1 MSDYSVANDLKRTI
15 IMLVE
20 DEAITAMDI
29 QRMLEKIGYS
39 VPVTI
44 SSGEESVQKAISIK
58 PDLILMDIM
67 LSENMDGIEAAEL
80 IRREADIPIIYLTA
94 STDPATI
101 KRAEKTKHY
110 GYLMKPIDR
119 INLQTTISTALR
131 RHNLEI
137 EKMSSGR

>member
-1 MSDYSVANDLKRTI
+1 MLEPSAANDLKNTT

-39 VPVTI
+39 VPITI
-44 SSGEESVQKAISIK
+44 SSGEESVRTALAIK

-67 LSENMDGIEAAEL
+67 LSEDMDGIEAAEL
-80 IRREADIPIIYLTA
+80 IRQHADIPIIYLTA
-94 STDPATI
+94 STDPTTI

-131 RHNLEI
+131 RHNLEV
-137 EKMSSGR
+137 EKMNSGK

>member
-1 MSDYSVANDLKRTI
+1 MLGQSAVNETGNTI

-39 VPVTI
+39 VPITI

-67 LSENMDGIEAAEL
+67 LSEDMDGIEAAEL
-80 IRREADIPIIYLTA
+80 IRKQADIPIIYLTA
-94 STDPATI
+94 STDPTTI

-137 EKMSSGR
+137 EKLNSGK